1 MYGKQTLIY
10 VSSFNNIYV
19 DILKTDEFWVI
30 LNSAKNF
37 YIHNMV
43 KKHCE
48 EKENNQWKRLAGIWI
63 NITHVQYYCDESLT
77 LLKNYVEFP
86 RTHHRMTYRNDIKLI
101 YTQ

>member
-10 VSSFNNIYV
+10 VSSFNNMYV

-43 KKHCE
+43 KKRCE
-48 EKENNQWKRLAGIWI
+48 EKEHNQWKRLVGI
-63 NITHVQYYCDESLT
+63 
-77 LLKNYVEFP
+77 
-86 RTHHRMTYRNDIKLI
+86 
-101 YTQ
+101 